1 MRYHL
6 SLFFACL
13 AGIFLVTGCSTYTP
27 EEQAARA
34 AMIESI
40 SHEQPGDYY
49 IGRRFYKVDFKMW
62 GWLRKPGQQWK
73 DAQLVMFNEQ
83 TKLAPDREQGK
94 IGADSNYEYRIM
106 GHFSGEKVYEPASN
120 TFYPEFILTG
130 YELRSVSPPPIFK
143 EKQEADPAARILLPP
158 V

>member
-1 MRYHL
+1 MRYL
-6 SLFFACL
+6 SLFLSCL
-13 AGIFLVTGCSTYTP
+13 TCAVLMNGCSTYTP
-27 EEQAARA
+27 QEQAARA
-34 AMIESI
+34 AMNEAIP
-40 SHEQPGDYY
+40 HEEPGNYF

-62 GWLRKPGQQWK
+62 GWVRKPGQPWK

-94 IGADSNYEYRIM
+94 LGTDNNYEYRLE

-130 YELRSVSPPPIFK
+130 YQLRSISPPPIFK
-143 EKQEADPAARILLPP
+143 DRQEADPAARILLPP
-158 V
+158 I